1 MSSTALS
8 HPEPAAAALLDRLVA
23 EAALREQD
31 RVLIIGPR
39 GAGLLCAAARH
50 GCRSGAEARHA
61 PAHPEP
67 ADLVL
72 APAIASESMAL
83 TIARSA
89 RRALAAGGRLVLAL
103 PGEAAAGPRA
113 LARAIGRG
121 LRAEG
126 FRQIRL
132 RAIAG
137 RDGAAL
143 LLLGTMPQ
151 PALPRQGGRGA

>member
-1 MSSTALS
+1 
-8 HPEPAAAALLDRLVA
+8 
-23 EAALREQD
+23 
-31 RVLIIGPR
+31 
-39 GAGLLCAAARH
+39 
-50 GCRSGAEARHA
+50 
-61 PAHPEP
+61 HPEP

-83 TIARSA
+83 PIARSA

-103 PGEAAAGPRA
+103 PGEAAAAPRA
-113 LARAIGRG
+113 LARAIGRA

-126 FRQIRL
+126 FRRIRL

-143 LLLGTMPQ
+143 LLLGLALVGAGLVCVWLEIGRPLRALHVFVTPRTSWMSREAFTAS
-151 PALPRQGGRGA
+151 PASWPGSTSA